1 MTRATAGMG
10 RRTAVVC
17 QLRIIV
23 PNVTKIPLIRQHGV
37 MPQDQQHN
45 EATQVSD
52 GEVIVAA
59 HRVG

>member
-1 MTRATAGMG
+1 MG

-37 MPQDQQHN
+37 MPRDQQHD
-45 EATQVSD
+45 EATQVSQVSD